1 MTNSELIRKIQSEFI
16 KDMPELS
23 TWMEVEVSQ
32 TIKEWEKERIQKYKG
47 IIIKTG
53 WKSPLEKTI
62 TVRKKVWAFAV
73 EKVFAIQSPTTAWI
87 EVLRKFKVRR
97 KHIGYIRTAIWKEAK
112 LKEIKKDVKKEAKA
126 KEAKKETK

>member
-1 MTNSELIRKIQSEFI
+1 MTNSELIRKIQSEYI
-16 KDMPELS
+16 KDLPELR
-23 TWMEVEVSQ
+23 TWMEIEVSQ
-32 TIKEWEKERIQKYKG
+32 IIKEWEKERIQKYKW

-62 TVRKKVWAFAV
+62 TVRKKVWAFWV
-73 EKVFAIQSPTTAWI
+73 EKVFAIHSSTISNI

-112 LKEIKKDVKKEAKA
+112 LKEIKKDTKKSE
-126 KEAKKETK
+126 KK

>member
-1 MTNSELIRKIQSEFI
+1 MTNSELIRKIQSEYI
-16 KDMPELS
+16 KDLPELR

-32 TIKEWEKERIQKYKG
+32 IIKEWEKERIQKYKW

-62 TVRKKVWAFAV
+62 TVRKKVWAFWV
-73 EKVFAIQSPTTAWI
+73 EKVFAIHSSTISNI

-112 LKEIKKDVKKEAKA
+112 LKEIKKDTKKSE
-126 KEAKKETK
+126 KK

>member
-1 MTNSELIRKIQSEFI
+1 MTNSELIRKIQSEYI
-16 KDMPELS
+16 KAEMPDLK

-32 TIKEWEKERIQKYKG
+32 ILKEGWKERIQKYKG
-47 IIIKTG
+47 IIIKTWG
-53 WKSPLEKTI
+53 KSPLEKTI

-73 EKVFAIQSPTTAWI
+73 EKVFAIHSSTISKI

-112 LKEIKKDVKKEAKA
+112 LKEIKEVKK
-126 KEAKKETK
+126 